1 MRFLDDLYN
10 RRKKLADVLADEEYS
25 GIRQIVED
33 LYPDR
38 AHFIYELLQN
48 AEDVGAGEAKF
59 MLEAD
64 RLVFE
69 HNGRPFDDKDVEG
82 ITNIGKGTKAD
93 QEDKIGRFGIGF
105 KAVFAYSETPH
116 IWSPTYS
123 FKITDLVLPS
133 EIRGNTRLGQKT
145 RFEFPFDNPKK
156 SPEDS
161 YEEIRI
167 GLDEL
172 AETTLLFLS
181 NLESIGWQIGH
192 QASGE
197 VLRIEHSKHHIEILK
212 QTDGGADPSA
222 HFLRFLDPV
231 EGLEK
236 QHVAIAFE
244 LNFLPNITDFDAHV
258 SLSKQFQIV
267 AANLGRVAVSF
278 PAEKETSGL
287 RFHIHAPFV
296 PELSRASIKETPANI
311 PLFEQ
316 LAQLATSSL
325 PAIRDLKLLTGDF
338 LGVLPNPQD
347 TIPQRYKHFRDAIIN
362 EMNSKSLTPTY
373 EKSHAPA
380 KQLLQ
385 AKASLKTLLSEND
398 LEFLIECDDEPRQWA
413 IGASQKNS
421 LQDRFLSSLAITEW
435 DVEAFVELLEEKAS
449 TGTRWLRD
457 ESRMGQGPDDEF
469 MAWLAGK
476 PVEWH
481 QQMYALL
488 YDDFIVGPEYRRKQF
503 IERLKPLR
511 IVRLSNGNYSV
522 GSKCFFPS
530 DGVESDEVLPRVPK
544 DIYSSG
550 KSKTQQEN
558 ARRFLEAIGVREVG
572 EAEQVAA
579 LLKQRYSPE
588 AVKREEFK
596 PDRRDIERFIA
607 LVEKEPAS
615 AKVFAHHYIFE
626 LADGKWG
633 KPGQVYLDS
642 PFIDT
647 GLSAYY
653 ETFGKEAQRTALAKS
668 YEDCGTDITKLADFC
683 KAVGVIYELP
693 IIKTNCHSNPQWEY
707 LSGDPGGYGYSS
719 DVDFAVEDLDKLLES
734 PTTQLSRLVWQ
745 TMNGSD
751 KKYLEAAYKKSDKGG
766 FRYADS
772 QFVHVLKKRAWVPQK
787 NGEFVRPC
795 DAAREELPKGFPFD
809 EGMEWIGKVNFGEN
823 AIKHSEEYKR
833 RNQQASELGV
843 YLEDIELMKQYR
855 EEFEQWKAG
864 LVKREKPAFPTK
876 ISTNPERRQERLAE
890 QMNESPEKEYEPR
903 NRSVRTTKGTIDPI
917 LWLRNQ
923 YTNVA
928 GQMICQICK
937 EEMPFRKRDGEYY
950 FEAVEAL
957 SKDHFAK
964 EHEAQFLAMCPLC
977 AAMYNEFVKHD
988 EEAMESLKNALMN
1001 SEDAKVSLQLGDLDT
1016 SVRFV
1021 DIHFRDIKTIIEA
1034 QE

>member
-1 MRFLDDLYN
+1 MSFMDDLYN
-10 RRKKLADVLADEEYS
+10 RRKNLADVLADKEYS
-25 GIRQIVED
+25 GIRQIVEN

-48 AEDVGAGEAKF
+48 AEDVGAKEAKF
-59 MLEAD
+59 ILEAG

-69 HNGRPFDDKDVEG
+69 HDGHPFDEKNVEG

-105 KAVFAYSETPH
+105 KAVFAYSETPY
-116 IWSPTYS
+116 IWSPTYA
-123 FKITDLVLPS
+123 FKITDLVLPT
-133 EIRGNTRLGQKT
+133 EIPENTQIGQKT
-145 RFEFPFDNPKK
+145 RFEFPFNNSKK
-156 SPEDS
+156 CPEDA
-161 YEEIRI
+161 YEEIKI

-192 QASGE
+192 QAAGE
-197 VLRIEHSKHHIEILK
+197 VMRIEHSKHHIEILK
-212 QTDGGADPSA
+212 QTDGEADSST

-258 SLSKQFQIV
+258 SLSKQLQIV
-267 AANLGRVAVSF
+267 AANLGLVAVSF

-296 PELSRASIKETPANI
+296 PELSRSSIKETQANI

-325 PAIRDLKLLTGDF
+325 PTIRDLKLLTGDF
-338 LGVLPNPQD
+338 LSVLPNPKD
-347 TIPQRYKHFRDAIIN
+347 TIPQRYQHFRDAIIN
-362 EMNSKSLTPTY
+362 EMNSKSLTPTH

-385 AKASLKTLLSEND
+385 AKASLKTLLPEND
-398 LEFLIECDDEPRQWA
+398 LEFLIKYDDEPRQWA

-435 DVEAFVELLEEKAS
+435 DVEAFVELLEEKAGS
-449 TGTRWLRD
+449 NWS
-457 ESRMGQGPDDEF
+457 EPDQDF
-469 MAWLAGK
+469 MTWIADK
-476 PVEWH
+476 SVEWH

-488 YDDFIVGPEYRRKQF
+488 YREY
-503 IERLKPLR
+503 EELYRLEDTK

-522 GSKCFFPS
+522 GSKCYFPS
-530 DGVESDEVLPRVPK
+530 DAVENDEILPRVSK
-544 DIYSSG
+544 SIYSSG

-558 ARRFLEAIGVREVG
+558 ARKFLEEIGVREVG
-572 EAEQVAA
+572 EAEQVEAI
-579 LLKQRYSPE
+579 LKQRYTYD
-588 AVKREEFK
+588 AKI
-596 PDRRDIERFIA
+596 PDKKTYRKDLNRFIA
-607 LVEKEPAS
+607 LVEKEQPHAEL
-615 AKVFAHHYIFE
+615 FADYYIFE
-626 LADGKWG
+626 LVDGKWD
-633 KPGQVYLDS
+633 KPSRVYLDS

-653 ETFGKEAQRTALAKS
+653 DVLGKKAQHTALAKS
-668 YEDCGTDITKLADFC
+668 YKNYGIDFTKLANFC
-683 KAVGVIYELP
+683 KAVGIIYKLP
-693 IIKTNCHSNPQWEY
+693 IIKSDCYKNPQWEY

-719 DVDFAVEDLDKLLES
+719 DVDFVVENLDKLFES
-734 PTTQLSRLVWQ
+734 PTMELSRLVWQ
-745 TMNGSD
+745 TMNASD
-751 KKYLEAAYKKSDKGG
+751 EEYLNAKYKKSDKGG

-772 QFVHVLKKRAWVPQK
+772 QLVHVLRKRAWVPQK
-787 NGEFVRPC
+787 NAEFVRPC

-809 EGMEWIGKVNFGEN
+809 EGMKWLNRIGFGEN
-823 AIKHSEEYKR
+823 SKKRSEKYQLR
-833 RNQQASELGV
+833 DQQAKNIGFDSADEAHKWAEVSRLLKKNGKSFV
-843 YLEDIELMKQYR
+843 DIIAQLKSGTIA
-855 EEFEQWKAG
+855 K
-864 LVKREKPAFPTK
+864 KPAFPTE
-876 ISTNPERRQERLAE
+876 ISTNPERRQERLTK
-890 QMNESPEKEYEPR
+890 QMNDATEKEYEQR
-903 NRSVRTTKGTIDPI
+903 NRSVRTTKGTVDPI

-923 YTNVA
+923 YTNDA
-928 GQMICQICK
+928 DQMICQICK
-937 EEMPFRKRDGEYY
+937 KEMPFRKRDGKYY
-950 FEAVEAL
+950 FEAMEAL
-957 SKDHFAK
+957 SRDHFPK
-964 EHEAQFLAMCPLC
+964 EHEAQFLALCPLC

-988 EEAMESLKNALMN
+988 EGAMESLKKDLMN
-1001 SEDAKVSLQLGDLDT
+1001 SEELEVFLQLGELNT

-1021 DIHFRDIKTIIEA
+1021 KSHLQAITTIIEA

>member
-25 GIRQIVED
+25 GIRQIVEN

-48 AEDVGAGEAKF
+48 AEDVGAREAKF
-59 MLEAD
+59 MLEPGG
-64 RLVFE
+64 LVFE
-69 HNGRPFDDKDVEG
+69 HDGHPFDDKNVEG
-82 ITNIGKGTKAD
+82 ITNFGKGTKAD

-105 KAVFAYSETPH
+105 KAVFAYSETPY
-116 IWSPTYS
+116 IWSPTYA
-123 FKITDLVLPS
+123 FKITDLVLPT
-133 EIRGNTRLGQKT
+133 EIPENTQIGQKT
-145 RFEFPFDNPKK
+145 RFEFPFNNPKK
-156 SPEDS
+156 CPEDA
-161 YEEIRI
+161 YEEIKI

-192 QASGE
+192 QAGE

-212 QTDGGADPSA
+212 QTDGEADSSA

-236 QHVAIAFE
+236 QYVAIAFE

-258 SLSKQFQIV
+258 SLSKQLQIV

-325 PAIRDLKLLTGDF
+325 PTIRDLKLLTGDF
-338 LGVLPNPQD
+338 LSVLPNPKD
-347 TIPQRYKHFRDAIIN
+347 TIPQRYQHFRDAIIN
-362 EMNSKSLTPTY
+362 EMNSKSLTPTH

-385 AKASLKTLLSEND
+385 AKASLKTVLPEND
-398 LEFLIECDDEPRQWA
+398 LEFLIEYDDEPRQWA

-435 DVEAFVELLEEKAS
+435 DVEAFVELLEEKAGS
-449 TGTRWLRD
+449 NWS
-457 ESRMGQGPDDEF
+457 EPDQDF
-469 MAWLAGK
+469 MTWIADK
-476 PVEWH
+476 SVEWH

-488 YDDFIVGPEYRRKQF
+488 YQEY
-503 IERLKPLR
+503 EELYRLEDTK

-522 GSKCFFPS
+522 GSKCYFPS
-530 DGVESDEVLPRVPK
+530 DGVENDEILPRVSK
-544 DIYSSG
+544 SIYSSG

-558 ARRFLEAIGVREVG
+558 ARKFLEKIGVREVG
-572 EAEQVAA
+572 EAEQVEA

-596 PDRRDIERFIA
+596 PDRKDIERFIA
-607 LVEKEPAS
+607 LIEKEQPRAEL
-615 AKVFAHHYIFE
+615 FADYYIFE
-626 LADGKWG
+626 LANGKWG
-633 KPGQVYLDS
+633 KPGRVYLDS

-653 ETFGKEAQRTALAKS
+653 EAFGKEAQRTALAKS
-668 YEDCGTDITKLADFC
+668 YEDCEMPNKKIAAFA
-683 KAVGVIYELP
+683 KAVGVQTCLEIAE
-693 IIKTNCHSNPQWEY
+693 TDCSDNAQWDY
-707 LSGDPGGYGYSS
+707 LSRVPGKLYTSPIDRDYLIPKLQLLLQ
-719 DVDFAVEDLDKLLES
+719 EPTIDLSK
-734 PTTQLSRLVWQ
+734 LVWR
-745 TMNGSD
+745 TMYSLSLYPNYLQAQYRKNAANGS
-751 KKYLEAAYKKSDKGG
+751 
-766 FRYADS
+766 RYASS
-772 QFVHVLKKRAWVPQK
+772 QLVHHLRNATWVPQT
-787 NGEFVRPC
+787 NGGFVPPS
-795 DAAREELPKGFPFD
+795 DASRELLPEGFPFD
-809 EGMEWIGKVNFGEN
+809 AGQKWLEAIEFGIS
-823 AIKHSEEYKR
+823 AKKRCEEYVG
-833 RNQQASELGV
+833 RNHQAQKMGFESAEEV
-843 YLEDIELMKQYR
+843 DKALEITKLCRQKGKSLDDLIAQFKPDVR
-855 EEFEQWKAG
+855 NK
-864 LVKREKPAFPTK
+864 KPAFPEK
-876 ISTNPERRQERLAE
+876 ASSNPERRWEKLAE
-890 QMNESPEKEYEPR
+890 QLGNAPNKEYEQR
-903 NRSVRTTKGTIDPI
+903 DRSVRTTRGVVDPVM
-917 LWLRNQ
+917 WLRNQ
-923 YTNVA
+923 YKNEA
-928 GQMICQICK
+928 GQMICQVCK

-957 SKDHFAK
+957 SRDHFTM
-964 EHEAQFLAMCPLC
+964 EHEAQFLALCPLC
-977 AAMYNEFVKHD
+977 AAMYKEFVKQD
-988 EEAMESLKNALMN
+988 EGAMVVLKNALTN
-1001 SEDAKVSLQLGDLDT
+1001 TDDFEVPLRLGELDT
-1016 SVRFV
+1016 SIRFV
-1021 DIHFRDIKTIIEA
+1021 ETHYHDIKTILEE